1 MKRCSAAASTRCLI
15 REHSLRV
22 TKICMANQKFATS
35 FLPSFPPPI
44 QAFGGR
50 PQRESIGF
58 ANKWIP
64 ARAPHLPTEAGL
76 AGMAAIHATNLRHTT
91 TSARSRY
98 KPTGVALPA
107 GHCRNSITRPHS
119 RPFRLPTNN
128 ERAAVCR
135 DCAARSQGPRRSAP
149 QRDGFPRRLRARTA
163 AAPRPTR
170 RT

>member
-1 MKRCSAAASTRCLI
+1 MKRCSAAASTRCPDARTQPSGNQDLYGESEIRDIFLALI
-15 REHSLRV
+15 PAPDSSIRG
-22 TKICMANQKFATS
+22 
-35 FLPSFPPPI
+35 
-44 QAFGGR
+44 QAPAG
-50 PQRESIGF
+50 IHGF
-58 ANKWIP
+58 ENKWIP